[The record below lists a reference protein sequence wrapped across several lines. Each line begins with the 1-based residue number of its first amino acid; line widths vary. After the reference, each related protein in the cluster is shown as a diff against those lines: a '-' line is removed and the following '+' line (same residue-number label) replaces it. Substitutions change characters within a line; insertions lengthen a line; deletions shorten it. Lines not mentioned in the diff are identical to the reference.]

1 ERICSD
7 VAARGL
13 AAVLDYT
20 HRLDG
25 VALEPGTV
33 RVSRAELESAHES
46 ADAGYL
52 QTLENVR
59 ANILAYQR
67 AILNRDVGIEPTLGI
82 ELGVRYVPLRRVGV
96 CIPGGAAAYP
106 STLLMTVVPAQAAGV
121 AEIAVVAPPTRFG
134 GYNTDLLAACHAL
147 GVTEVHRIGG
157 AQAVAALA
165 YGVEGVPAVDKIVG
179 PGNLFVALAKKQVY
193 GEVDIDSIAGPSEVV
208 LIADAS
214 ADPRYVASDLISQAE
229 HSPGVSI
236 LLTWEPALIDRV
248 AVALDQQLGWLG
260 RGDLARDSLA
270 RFGALIQV
278 RDEAEAVRLSNL
290 LAPEHLHIS
299 TIEPRRLL
307 PALTSAGAIFLGH
320 HTPVAVGDYAAGPSH
335 VLPTGGT
342 ARWASGLSA
351 NDFLKRSSLI
361 SVTRDG
367 LARLAPDI
375 RRLADIEG
383 LSAHRFSVDV
393 RLSDPS
399 QFPGCGC
406 DGRRRAPCLW
416 REESAL
422 MSTEFAAAGE
432 KTAGETAAGS
442 QSAFSIRPA
451 RPADA
456 ATIANLVYELAVYE
470 KLEQFARATP
480 DDFRRH
486 LFGPRPYAEAIVAEI
501 DGEPVGFALFFPTF
515 SSFRGQPGLYVEDV
529 YVRPVHRGRGVGKAL
544 LAKLAKLAMDRGLG
558 RLEWAVLNWNSPA
571 IGFYRSLGAR
581 PLEDWTVYRIND
593 GPLAEL
599 AALAPSE

>member
-1 ERICSD
+1 MTLSIRRINCASSDALAAIAELRRELSPKGNVVSPEGRARTVAAFGEPLTPAQVVERICTD

-20 HRLDG
+20 RRLDG
-25 VALEPGTV
+25 VTLEAGTV
-33 RVSRAELESAHES
+33 RVSRAELQTAYES

-59 ANILAYQR
+59 ANILVYQR
-67 AILNRDVGIEPTLGI
+67 AILNRDVMLDPTPGI
-82 ELGVRYVPLRRVGV
+82 ELGVRYVPLRRVGI

-106 STLLMTVVPAQAAGV
+106 STLLMTVVPAQAARV

-147 GVTEVHRIGG
+147 GVTEVYRIGG

-165 YGVEGVPAVDKIVG
+165 YGVEGIPAVDKIVG

-214 ADPRYVASDLISQAE
+214 ANPQYLASDLISQAE

-236 LLTWEPALIDRV
+236 LLTWEPSLIDRV
-248 AVALDQQLGWLG
+248 AAALDRQLGWLG

-278 RDEAEAVRLSNL
+278 RDEAEAVKLSNL

-299 TIEPRRLL
+299 THEPRRLL
-307 PALTSAGAIFLGH
+307 AELTSAGAIFLGH

-361 SVTRDG
+361 SVTREG
-367 LARLAPDI
+367 LARLAPDV

-383 LSAHRFSVDV
+383 LSAHRYSVDV
-393 RLSDPS
+393 RLSDGS
-399 QFPGCGC
+399 RF
-406 DGRRRAPCLW
+406 
-416 REESAL
+416 SA
-422 MSTEFAAAGE
+422 
-432 KTAGETAAGS
+432 
-442 QSAFSIRPA
+442 
-451 RPADA
+451 
-456 ATIANLVYELAVYE
+456 
-470 KLEQFARATP
+470 
-480 DDFRRH
+480 
-486 LFGPRPYAEAIVAEI
+486 
-501 DGEPVGFALFFPTF
+501 
-515 SSFRGQPGLYVEDV
+515 
-529 YVRPVHRGRGVGKAL
+529 
-544 LAKLAKLAMDRGLG
+544 
-558 RLEWAVLNWNSPA
+558 
-571 IGFYRSLGAR
+571 
-581 PLEDWTVYRIND
+581 
-593 GPLAEL
+593 
-599 AALAPSE
+599 

>member
-1 ERICSD
+1 MTLSIRRIDCASSDALAAIVELRRELSPRGNVVTPEGRARTIAAFGEPLTPVQVVERICSD
-7 VAARGL
+7 VAMRGL

-20 HRLDG
+20 RRLDG

-193 GEVDIDSIAGPSEVV
+193 GEVDIDSIAGPSEIV

-248 AVALDQQLGWLG
+248 AVALDEQLGWLG
-260 RGDLARDSLA
+260 RRDLAHDSLA
-270 RFGALIQV
+270 RFGALILV

-399 QFPGCGC
+399 QFPG
-406 DGRRRAPCLW
+406 
-416 REESAL
+416 
-422 MSTEFAAAGE
+422 
-432 KTAGETAAGS
+432 
-442 QSAFSIRPA
+442 
-451 RPADA
+451 
-456 ATIANLVYELAVYE
+456 
-470 KLEQFARATP
+470 
-480 DDFRRH
+480 
-486 LFGPRPYAEAIVAEI
+486 
-501 DGEPVGFALFFPTF
+501 
-515 SSFRGQPGLYVEDV
+515 
-529 YVRPVHRGRGVGKAL
+529 
-544 LAKLAKLAMDRGLG
+544 
-558 RLEWAVLNWNSPA
+558 
-571 IGFYRSLGAR
+571 
-581 PLEDWTVYRIND
+581 
-593 GPLAEL
+593 
-599 AALAPSE
+599 